1 MHGRGLACGPAR
13 PTVAPGA
20 AVEAA
25 VKEDGKDAFDA
36 VVLQTFDDPDA
47 AVAREHEL
55 LLEYDAADSP
65 DSTTD
70 RLDILISSRRLVCQK
85 HWSICAAMRGV
96 PKPPRTPAPRKH

>member
-1 MHGRGLACGPAR
+1 M
-13 PTVAPGA
+13 APGA

-65 DSTTD
+65 DWYNRSAGYPYFVSQAGVPKT
-70 RLDILISSRRLVCQK
+70 LE
-85 HWSICAAMRGV
+85 HCAAMGAYPNLPV
-96 PKPPRTPAPRKH
+96 PRAPRKD